1 MCVSSNSSGK
11 HLWYL
16 EVLNSSWI
24 AFLRRCPAAC
34 AVGPFLLRVW
44 DVNAHSPV
52 FLVHVCSF
60 LIKKQRDKARPSSK
74 LVQMLQSWG
83 VRLLCEFLKY
93 NEDLQFFYLLHW
105 YWRRDGEHR
114 DSRTSQS
121 YTETGGHIWPMLG
134 WGGALSHSHMPLQ
147 VEAEEDS
154 FWRNFC
160 QSFWLLWT
168 SSPVSKRFELVT
180 WTAKICLKAH

>member
-52 FLVHVCSF
+52 FLMHACSF
-60 LIKKQRDKARPSSK
+60 LIKKETKHVPH
-74 LVQMLQSWG
+74 QSRFRCYDHG
-83 VRLLCEFLKY
+83 VSDCYVNFWNIMKICNSFTYSIDTEEGME
-93 NEDLQFFYLLHW
+93 N
-105 YWRRDGEHR
+105 
-114 DSRTSQS
+114 
-121 YTETGGHIWPMLG
+121 TETPVL
-134 WGGALSHSHMPLQ
+134 LSLTQRPEATSGPCWDE
-147 VEAEEDS
+147 VEL
-154 FWRNFC
+154 C
-160 QSFWLLWT
+160 PT
-168 SSPVSKRFELVT
+168 V
-180 WTAKICLKAH
+180 ICLFRWKLKKIHSEETSAKVFDCYEPVHLFPKGLNWSRELQRFA